1 MLKPI
6 KDSDILKRYSSPPGG
21 PTNHD
26 NPSPSGGISVFP
38 SSPLEM
44 PSETFENALKRREKN
59 HQTLIRWI
67 RENLEDQV
75 HYGRIHIIEQCPY
88 ARAGIAHQCRNFS
101 HHSGLTLFK
110 AGAEKII
117 GVMGLTAHFPSL
129 HDYELCCIHR
139 QEITKVLLKCE
150 LKTHNGTVVAEGCGG
165 RHIRQDSW
173 NLNTSIK
180 MAQKSALIDSVIRL
194 AGLSGIFAKTN
205 RHTARN
211 NLPYDGA
218 RPDDLPGGV
227 PCHHSISTDAKLIT
241 QKQKDLILRLAG
253 RKGLT
258 TESLE
263 RLIQDRFNKPLD
275 DLDRVEASNLIQHLN
290 G

>member
-1 MLKPI
+1 MKHLSESNIVKKFSKPPGDPPDTC
-6 KDSDILKRYSSPPGG
+6 KQSPP
-21 PTNHD
+21 
-26 NPSPSGGISVFP
+26 GGISVFP

-59 HQTLIRWI
+59 HHMLIQWI

-75 HYGRIHIIEQCPY
+75 HYGRIHIVEQCPY
-88 ARAGIAHQCRNFS
+88 ARAGIAHQCRDFS

-117 GVMGLTAHFPSL
+117 GGMGLTAHFPTL

-139 QEITKVLLKCE
+139 QEITKILLKCE
-150 LKTHNGTVVAEGCGG
+150 LKTHNGTVVAEGSGG

-180 MAQKSALIDSVIRL
+180 MAQKSALIDSVIRV

-211 NLPYDGA
+211 NLPHDGA

-263 RLIQDRFNKPLD
+263 RLIQKHFSKSIEE
-275 DLDRVEASNLIQHLN
+275 LDRIEAHHLIQYIN